1 MASKKCKAN
10 ATLLI
15 LSSAQW
21 SSVPGQVSLRSSHN
35 AKPLSSLTRGNKS
48 TLGGVCPSSPPPGG
62 WKPAHTDGNSTRWWR
77 KSCRASEPPPPPPLV
92 KMLQPVPA
100 SGGGQLLLV
109 PTSILDCARLQV
121 AYLPGRASQWA
132 TLEQAAEWERV
143 RVEWEWGPESLFDF
157 WGHQDGLLQ
166 RRHTRLRHHLQP
178 GCRGLVGHRL
188 QHRQLADH
196 PREQRGGAGRAK
208 ENLSILS

>member
-15 LSSAQW
+15 LSSAQLT
-21 SSVPGQVSLRSSHN
+21 SIPGQVSLRSSHN

-48 TLGGVCPSSPPPGG
+48 SLGGVCPSSLPPGG

-77 KSCRASEPPPPPPLV
+77 KSCRASEPPPPPPPPLLV
-92 KMLQPVPA
+92 KMLQPAPA
-100 SGGGQLLLV
+100 SEWWWLLLV

-132 TLEQAAEWERV
+132 TLEQAAE
-143 RVEWEWGPESLFDF
+143 
-157 WGHQDGLLQ
+157 
-166 RRHTRLRHHLQP
+166 
-178 GCRGLVGHRL
+178 
-188 QHRQLADH
+188 
-196 PREQRGGAGRAK
+196 
-208 ENLSILS
+208 